1 MIKIRNKSLTGNV
14 FLAPMAGV
22 TDISFREIAISHGC
36 SMVFTEMVSAKALHY
51 GSENTKT
58 LLRISPKETPLGVQ
72 LFGSDKDILAKIAGE
87 LGKNDDIVLIDINM
101 GCPAP
106 KLVKNGEGASLMLV
120 PNRAAAII
128 KEVKKMTDKPV
139 TCKFRRGFKMGNETA
154 LDFAKAMEEAGADM
168 ITVHGR
174 YRDQFYSGESDRE
187 IIRKIKESVSIP
199 VIGNGDIFTGQD
211 ALDVL
216 ETGCDGLMVA
226 RGALGNPW
234 IFEEIQAAIAGEAYE
249 RPTYHERLDTLLL
262 HYKNTLAY
270 DGEIKGVREM
280 RKHIGWYLKGM
291 PNNTEIK
298 NIINRET
305 DPQAVVNTL
314 LKYQDQLDKTGEYLD
329 IVDI

>member
-1 MIKIRNKSLTGNV
+1 MIKIRNKTLNGNV
-14 FLAPMAGV
+14 FLAPMAGI

-58 LLRISPKETPLGVQ
+58 LLRISPKETPLAVQ
-72 LFGSDKDILAKIAGE
+72 LFGSEKEILAKIAGE
-87 LGKNDDIVLIDINM
+87 LGKNEDIVLIDINM

-106 KLVKNGEGASLMLV
+106 KLVKNGEGSSLMLA
-120 PNRAAAII
+120 PKRAAAII
-128 KEVKKMTDKPV
+128 QEVKKMTDKPV

-154 LDFAKAMEEAGADM
+154 LDFAKTMEEAGADM
-168 ITVHGR
+168 ITIHGR
-174 YRDQFYSGESDRE
+174 YREQFYAGVSDRE

-211 ALDVL
+211 ALEVL
-216 ETGCDGLMVA
+216 QTGCDGIMVA

-234 IFEEIQAAIAGEAYE
+234 IFEEITAALNGQPYE
-249 RPTYHERLDTLLL
+249 RPGFHERLDTLLL

-270 DGEIKGVREM
+270 DGENKGVREM

-291 PNNTEIK
+291 PSNTEVK
-298 NIINRET
+298 NLINHET
-305 DPQAVVNTL
+305 DPSRVISHL
-314 LKYQDQLDKTGEYLD
+314 LAYQEELDK
-329 IVDI
+329 

>member
-1 MIKIRNKSLTGNV
+1 MIKIRNKTLNGNV

-36 SMVFTEMVSAKALHY
+36 AMVFTEMVSAKALHY

-58 LLRISPKETPLGVQ
+58 LLRISPKEIPLGVQ
-72 LFGSDKDILAKIAGE
+72 LFGSEKDILAKIAGE

-106 KLVKNGEGASLMLV
+106 KLVKNGEGSSLMLD
-120 PNRAAAII
+120 PKKAASII

-139 TCKFRRGFKMGNETA
+139 TCKFRRGFKMGEETA
-154 LDFAKAMEEAGADM
+154 LDFAKEMEAAGADM
-168 ITVHGR
+168 MTVHGR

-187 IIRKIKESVSIP
+187 IIRKIKESVSVPI
-199 VIGNGDIFTGQD
+199 IGNGDIFTGED

-234 IFEEIQAAIAGEAYE
+234 IFEEISAALSGESYA
-249 RPTYHERLDTLLL
+249 RPGFHERLDTLLL
-262 HYKNTLAY
+262 HYNNTLAY
-270 DGEIKGVREM
+270 DGVNKGVREM

-291 PNNTEIK
+291 PNNTDIK
-298 NIINRET
+298 NVINHET
-305 DPQAVVNTL
+305 NPEVVVETL
-314 LKYQDQLDKTGEYLD
+314 RIYQEELDKKGKDLE